1 MFYIFMVK
9 TGHGFAA
16 KPRPSL
22 AITSQRRE
30 GARGG
35 LDVTHAPE
43 LMRDWGA
50 VTATTGMTLAALQMI
65 PSGKLT

>member
-1 MFYIFMVK
+1 MVKRTHYIIPGIYDISIIFYIFMVK
-9 TGHGFAA
+9 IGHGFAA

-43 LMRDWGA
+43 LMRD
-50 VTATTGMTLAALQMI
+50 
-65 PSGKLT
+65 

>member
-1 MFYIFMVK
+1 MVK

-43 LMRDWGA
+43 LMRD
-50 VTATTGMTLAALQMI
+50 
-65 PSGKLT
+65 